1 MQQVARTASVA
12 SVPSMSRGLY
22 CRVEGKMLAMVFFC
36 CFSHQSLSH
45 KKRMKNNNGHI
56 SEIANIY
63 VTPCRVTAAVVNLP
77 GLLSEHEHWDAR
89 RDAAEEA
96 Q

>member
-1 MQQVARTASVA
+1 
-12 SVPSMSRGLY
+12 
-22 CRVEGKMLAMVFFC
+22 
-36 CFSHQSLSH
+36 
-45 KKRMKNNNGHI
+45 MKNNNGHI